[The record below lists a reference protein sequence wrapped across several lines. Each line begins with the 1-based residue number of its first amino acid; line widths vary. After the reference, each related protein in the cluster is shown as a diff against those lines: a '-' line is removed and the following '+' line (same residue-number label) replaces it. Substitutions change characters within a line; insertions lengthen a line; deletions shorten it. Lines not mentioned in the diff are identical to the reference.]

1 MNEDRPRL
9 FNRSPGSRLI
19 LASVLIVVG
28 TVLFLGNLGLIPHFY
43 IWSFWPLI
51 IIALGISKIFNSSD
65 SGNRLL
71 GFLLSF
77 FGVFF
82 LLISLDLIQIRARDH
97 SWPVSLLLIAFGLAM
112 LVRVLERPGSTQ
124 QRWKGFEALR
134 MAVPNGL
141 NDFTVMGSVKRR
153 VDTADYRGGTSLSIL
168 GSIELDLRHARIQEP
183 GQVVQLDVSAIL
195 GSAKIRVPENWRVEI
210 RGASI
215 LGTYE
220 DKTIPPTSA
229 GTAPTLVISGFSF
242 MSTVEIED

>member
-9 FNRSPGSRLI
+9 MNRSPGSRLI
-19 LASVLIVVG
+19 MACVLIVAG
-28 TVLFLGNLGLIPHFY
+28 SVLFLGNLGLLPHFN
-43 IWSFWPLI
+43 IWSFWPLV
-51 IIALGISKIFNSSD
+51 IIALGVSRIFNSTD
-65 SGNRLL
+65 SVNRGL

-77 FGVFF
+77 FGVVY
-82 LLISLDLIQIRARDH
+82 LLISLGLIEVRARDH
-97 SWPVSLLLIAFGLAM
+97 SWPISLLLIGFGLAM
-112 LVRVLERPGSTQ
+112 LIRVLEQRGSPQ
-124 QRWKGFEALR
+124 QQWKGFESLR

-153 VDTADYRGGTSLSIL
+153 VDTADYRGGASLSIL

-183 GQVVQLDVSAIL
+183 GQVVELEVSAIL
-195 GSAKIRVPENWRVEI
+195 GSAKVRVPENWRIEI

-220 DKTIPPTSA
+220 DKTIPPSSA
-229 GTAPTLVISGFSF
+229 ATAPILVVSGYSF